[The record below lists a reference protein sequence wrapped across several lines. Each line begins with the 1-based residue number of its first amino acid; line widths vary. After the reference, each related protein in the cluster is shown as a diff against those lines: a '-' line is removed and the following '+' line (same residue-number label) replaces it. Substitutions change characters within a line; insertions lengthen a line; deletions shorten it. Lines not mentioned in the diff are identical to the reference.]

1 MRRLTSSGIGHC
13 WFMAVELIAVKM
25 SMRARAAA
33 IVFAALAC
41 GKSTEPVRVPALPE
55 SLLFVSGAAGDA
67 QILRWYRDSVVPV
80 TTGPGENVE
89 PSSAAG
95 RIAFTSYRDGN
106 SEIYLARLDGSGQ
119 HRIVTSPSF
128 DNQPDLSRNAERV
141 AFVSTRS
148 GTQRIYIA
156 DSSGANVAALATGS
170 SLNIPET
177 APSFSPDGSQIAFAS
192 SRTGTSQIFVVSS
205 TGGGGTQISHE
216 TIGAFE
222 PAWSANGDTIFF
234 VAAAANTVIRA
245 VHVASGRTVTFPSS
259 PTGYLQPACAGFGCV
274 VIEGGASASGE
285 VVSLQ
290 LEGRRRSTL
299 LTGLNRDPA
308 LIRE

>member
-1 MRRLTSSGIGHC
+1 MTRS
-13 WFMAVELIAVKM
+13 M
-25 SMRARAAA
+25 SVRGAAML
-33 IVFAALAC
+33 FAALAC

-55 SLLFVSGAAGDA
+55 SLLFVSGPAGDA
-67 QILRWYRDSVVPV
+67 QILRWYRDSVVPI

-170 SLNIPET
+170 SLNVPET
-177 APSFSPDGSQIAFAS
+177 APSFSPDGSQLAFAS

-216 TIGAFE
+216 TVGAFE

-245 VHVASGRTVTFPSS
+245 VHVASGRTLTFPPSS
-259 PTGYLQPACAGFGCV
+259 SGYLQPACGAFGCIV
-274 VIEGGASASGE
+274 TEAGASASGE
-285 VVSLQ
+285 IIALR
-290 LEGRRRSTL
+290 LNGRRMTTL
-299 LTGLNRDPA
+299 VPGLNRDPA
-308 LIRE
+308 VIR